1 MTFTPAPLRRTTYRE
16 VLADQRFRLLFV
28 TRTVTITADALRIL
42 TLSVL
47 IFATTGSPLMGALT
61 FGIGFLPQ
69 LAGSMLLGSLADRV
83 RPRRLIAA
91 GYLLEFAAAVAMALA
106 HLPVVFILL
115 LVAVVAFLTPVF
127 QGASNRLVA
136 DTLTGDAYVLGR
148 SLSSMSS
155 SGAQLLGLA
164 GGGIAVTFL
173 GSRHALLLSAGAYL
187 VASVAVRLRLPDL
200 PAPDKGSG
208 SGSRSGSGSLVRH
221 SWSGNRALFAN
232 PRVRKL
238 LLAQWLPSAFAA
250 SAESLVVPFAG
261 RRGFPDGT
269 AGFLLACLPVGML
282 LGNLVVGRFVLPAT
296 RERLVA
302 VLVAVIGLPLAGF
315 AFGPPWPV
323 CAVLLLVTGTGFAYS
338 LGLQRSFLDALPED
352 SRGQAFGL
360 LSSGMMTVQ
369 GVGPAVFGAAAEV
382 VSVGAAISLAG
393 IASLA
398 MAGYLAR
405 ESRGARLSPAETAA
419 GTG

>member
-1 MTFTPAPLRRTTYRE
+1 MTFTPAQPRRTTYRE

-28 TRTVTITADALRIL
+28 TRTVTITADSLRIL

-173 GSRHALLLSAGAYL
+173 GSRHALLLSAAAYL

-208 SGSRSGSGSLVRH
+208 AGSLVRH

-232 PRVRKL
+232 RRVRKL

-282 LGNLVVGRFVLPAT
+282 VGNLVVGRFVLPAT

-338 LGLQRSFLDALPED
+338 LGLQRSFLDALPEA

-393 IASLA
+393 IASLG

-405 ESRGARLSPAETAA
+405 ESRGARLSPAEAA

>member
-1 MTFTPAPLRRTTYRE
+1 MTFTPAPPRRTTYRE

-28 TRTVTITADALRIL
+28 TRTVTITADSLRIL

-173 GSRHALLLSAGAYL
+173 GSRHALLLSAAAYL

-200 PAPDKGSG
+200 PAPDKGL
-208 SGSRSGSGSLVRH
+208 GSGSLVRH

-232 PRVRKL
+232 RRVRKL

-282 LGNLVVGRFVLPAT
+282 VGNLVVGRFVLPAT

-338 LGLQRSFLDALPED
+338 LGLQRSFLDALPEA

-393 IASLA
+393 IASLG

-405 ESRGARLSPAETAA
+405 ESRGARLSPAEAA

>member
-1 MTFTPAPLRRTTYRE
+1 MTFTPAPPRRTTYRE

-261 RRGFPDGT
+261 WRGFPDGT

>member
-1 MTFTPAPLRRTTYRE
+1 MTFTPAPPRRTTYRE

-106 HLPVVFILL
+106 QLPVVFILL

-200 PAPDKGSG
+200 PAPDKGSD
-208 SGSRSGSGSLVRH
+208 SGSRSLVRH
-221 SWSGNRALFAN
+221 SWSGNRALFADR
-232 PRVRKL
+232 RVRKL

-393 IASLA
+393 IASLG

-405 ESRGARLSPAETAA
+405 ESRGARLSPAEAA
-419 GTG
+419 ETG

>member
-1 MTFTPAPLRRTTYRE
+1 MTFHAAPPRRTTYRE
-16 VLADQRFRLLFV
+16 VLSDQRFRLLFG
-28 TRTVTITADALRIL
+28 TRAITITADSLRIL

-106 HLPVVFILL
+106 HLPVVCILV

-136 DTLTGDAYVLGR
+136 ETLTGDAYVLGR

-155 SGAQLLGLA
+155 SAAQLLGLA

-187 VASVAVRLRLPDL
+187 VAAVAVRLRLPDL
-200 PAPDKGSG
+200 PAPQRKAE
-208 SGSRSGSGSLVRH
+208 SGSLMRH
-221 SWSGNRALFAN
+221 SWAGNRALFADS
-232 PRVRKL
+232 RVRKL

-250 SAESLVVPFAG
+250 SAESLVVPYAG

-269 AGFLLACLPVGML
+269 AGLLLACLPVGML
-282 LGNLVVGRFVLPAT
+282 VGNLVVGRFVRPAT

-302 VLVAVIGLPLAGF
+302 VLVAVLGLPLLGF
-315 AFGPPWPV
+315 ALGPPWPL

-338 LGLQRSFLDALPED
+338 LGLQRSFLDALPEA

-360 LSSGMMTVQ
+360 LTSGMMTVQ
-369 GVGPAVFGAAAEV
+369 GVGPALFGAAAEV
-382 VSVGAAISLAG
+382 VSVGAAISCAG
-393 IASLA
+393 IASLC

-405 ESRGARLSPAETAA
+405 GVPGARPVPAEAA
-419 GTG
+419 ETG

>member
-1 MTFTPAPLRRTTYRE
+1 MTFTPAPPRRTTYRE

-28 TRTVTITADALRIL
+28 TRTVTITADSLRIL

-173 GSRHALLLSAGAYL
+173 GSRHALLLSAAAYL
-187 VASVAVRLRLPDL
+187 VASIAVRLRLPDL

-208 SGSRSGSGSLVRH
+208 SGSGSLVRH

-232 PRVRKL
+232 RRVRKL

-282 LGNLVVGRFVLPAT
+282 VGNLVVGRFVLPAT

-338 LGLQRSFLDALPED
+338 LGLQRSFLDALPEA

-393 IASLA
+393 IASLG

-405 ESRGARLSPAETAA
+405 ESRGARLTPAEAA